1 MLTSDLARAQ
11 VRSGKLFPR
20 WIDPDKDSLRDDA
33 QALITHFGEHIGRSA
48 GELDEVVADLAALRT
63 DVILI
68 RGLAKLLWDRS
79 TTGTPEMVAADG
91 QVISPSALRQA
102 VFRAAGASWPV
113 RVGGDAGFTDRAA
126 VIARVAD
133 DLKLSA
139 AVIEAGLYGDLAD
152 EQRLLTFEPLTPE
165 ALLTS
170 YNMALAQACL
180 LKAREVRIELGPL
193 DPKRLRALFRELKFR
208 RLLFRAESSGDGV
221 KLVLDGPL
229 SLFKQTSRYGLQLA
243 LLLPALTRVETW
255 SLEADLAWAK
265 GANRAPE
272 RVVGRP
278 VTLCLDQKSP
288 LTATGRDVG
297 VWTSAEEDH
306 FVKAFAALESP
317 WKLEAFGEVVD
328 LDGRDVLIPDY
339 VVRHPD
345 GRAALVELVFAWR
358 KKTFEKRMQLLADVG
373 PKHLVIAL
381 ADKGGADDDGL
392 PEGLMAY
399 RFKGIIA
406 PKRIIELAEKVARVA
421 PLPKTRKVAEPKP
434 KSKSTS
440 RAASKAQP
448 KADGSPPA
456 AGPKLTK
463 QRTRR

>member
-11 VRSGKLFPR
+11 VRNGKLLPR
-20 WIDPDKDSLRDDA
+20 WIDPEKASLRDDA
-33 QALITHFGEHIGRSA
+33 QALITHFAAHIGRSA
-48 GELDEVVADLAALRT
+48 GELDEAVADLAALRT

-91 QVISPSALRQA
+91 QLITPTMLRQA
-102 VFRAAGASWPV
+102 VFRAAGQRWPV
-113 RVGGDAGFTDRAA
+113 RIGGDAGFTDRAE
-126 VIARVAD
+126 VIAHVAAQ
-133 DLKLSA
+133 LQISN

-152 EQRLLTFEPLTPE
+152 EQRLLTFEPLAPE
-165 ALLTS
+165 ELLAS

-193 DPKRLRALFRELKFR
+193 EPKRLRALFRELKFR
-208 RLLFRAESSGDGV
+208 RLLFQAESSAEGV

-243 LLLPALTRVETW
+243 LFLPALTRVGTW

-265 GANRAPE
+265 GANREAN
-272 RVVGRP
+272 RP
-278 VTLCLDQKSP
+278 VTLCLDQTSP
-288 LTATGRDVG
+288 LTATGRDIG

-339 VVRHPD
+339 VLRHAD
-345 GRAALVELVFAWR
+345 GRTALLELVFAWR
-358 KKTFEKRMQLLADVG
+358 KKTFEKRMQLLAAVG

-381 ADKGGADDDGL
+381 ADKGGADDEAL
-392 PEGLMAY
+392 PEGLVAY

-406 PKRIIELAEKVARVA
+406 PKRIIELAEKVARLGA
-421 PLPKTRKVAEPKP
+421 AAKPKAKSKPASEAKP
-434 KSKSTS
+434 KS
-440 RAASKAQP
+440 AASP
-448 KADGSPPA
+448 SA
-456 AGPKLTK
+456 AVAKLTK

>member
-11 VRSGKLFPR
+11 VRNGKLLPR
-20 WIDPDKDSLRDDA
+20 WIDPERDSLRDDA
-33 QALITHFGEHIGRSA
+33 RALITHFGEHIGRSA
-48 GELDEVVADLAALRT
+48 GELDEAVADLAALRT

-126 VIARVAD
+126 VIARVSD
-133 DLKLSA
+133 ELKLSA

-165 ALLTS
+165 ALLTG

-180 LKAREVRIELGPL
+180 LKAREVRITLGPL
-193 DPKRLRALFRELKFR
+193 EPKRLRALFRELKFR
-208 RLLFRAESSGDGV
+208 RLLFRAESSDGGV

-243 LLLPALTRVETW
+243 LLLPALTRVEKW

-265 GANRAPE
+265 GANRAAD
-272 RVVGRP
+272 RP
-278 VTLCLDQKSP
+278 VTLCLDQGSP
-288 LTATGRDVG
+288 LTAMGRDVG
-297 VWTSAEEDH
+297 VWTSAEEEH

-317 WKLEAFGEVVD
+317 WKLEAHGEVVD

-339 VVRHPD
+339 VLRHAD
-345 GRAALVELVFAWR
+345 GRTALVELVFAWR
-358 KKTFEKRMQLLADVG
+358 KKTFEKRMELLAKVG
-373 PKHLVIAL
+373 PKHLVIAI

-392 PEGLMAY
+392 PEGLEAY

-406 PKRIIELAEKVARVA
+406 PKRIIEAAEKVARV
-421 PLPKTRKVAEPKP
+421 EPKP
-434 KSKSTS
+434 KAKATSK
-440 RAASKAQP
+440 AASESA
-448 KADGSPPA
+448 ATPPA
-456 AGPKLTK
+456 DEPKLTK
-463 QRTRR
+463 RRARR